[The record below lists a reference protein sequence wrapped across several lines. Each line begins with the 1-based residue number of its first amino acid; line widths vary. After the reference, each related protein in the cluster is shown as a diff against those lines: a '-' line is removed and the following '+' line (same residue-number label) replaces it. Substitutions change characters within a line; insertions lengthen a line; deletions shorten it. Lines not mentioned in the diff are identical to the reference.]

1 MLQLMIIKGPLKKY
15 DKIHIVFVKASG
27 NMRALQMM
35 KTIETKK
42 GPRRYIK
49 HRVPRATESIVR
61 IVPSIHSGAA
71 TYKTKKYTFGSSKVA
86 ITTGPLGLQH
96 ELITQKF
103 AANTLQ
109 ITSIIIPMPKSQ
121 HAKACSSTNNTQ
133 KSCHQHLK
141 TLQQSNN
148 ALSQ

>member
-1 MLQLMIIKGPLKKY
+1 MRVLQSMIIKGPLNKY

-35 KTIETKK
+35 KTIQTKK

-49 HRVPRATESIVR
+49 HRVRRATESIVH

-71 TYKTKKYTFGSSKVA
+71 ADKTKKYTFGSSKVA

-103 AANTLQ
+103 AADTIQ
-109 ITSIIIPMPKSQ
+109 ITSIIIPMPKRL
-121 HAKACSSTNNTQ
+121 AR
-133 KSCHQHLK
+133 
-141 TLQQSNN
+141 QSM
-148 ALSQ
+148 